1 MDEADFLS
9 DRITILVDGKIKCYG
24 STFFLKKNFGRK
36 YHLICT
42 KDEDCNIQ
50 TITELL
56 QKYIPDV
63 RVGKQTE
70 FEVFYHLMY
79 EKVELFPTIFPLFST
94 SRREYGSIESQKF
107 WDIFAHI
114 GRNFPRYRSIENF
127 CPPSQTLDDFLIDSI
142 SYELLKGPALLW
154 SQWIAMFRKRSLCW
168 RRSIISFISLNVFNA

>member
-1 MDEADFLS
+1 MEFQDPGAKRALWNILLNEKKDRTILLTTHCMDEADFLS

-127 CPPSQTLDDFLIDSI
+127 CPAITNI
-142 SYELLKGPALLW
+142 G
-154 SQWIAMFRKRSLCW
+154 
-168 RRSIISFISLNVFNA
+168 

>member
-1 MDEADFLS
+1 MEFQDPGAKRALWNILLNEKKDRTILLTTHCMDEADFLS

-79 EKVELFPTIFPLFST
+79 EKVELFPTIFKDLEGNMA
-94 SRREYGSIESQKF
+94 RL
-107 WDIFAHI
+107 
-114 GRNFPRYRSIENF
+114 N
-127 CPPSQTLDDFLIDSI
+127 
-142 SYELLKGPALLW
+142 LK
-154 SQWIAMFRKRSLCW
+154 
-168 RRSIISFISLNVFNA
+168 SFGISLPTLEEIFLDIGVSKTFARHHKHWMTF